1 MLGCIYYTNLAKPEH
16 GTLSLNAADVVNGVM
31 LRGALAGQFF
41 FGWLGDGLGRNSVNG
56 RTLLYMAFYSLASG
70 SRSRARP
77 SVSGPPSAPSALG
90 SDSASAATSYRIYGK
105 ADDNFAINVREGV
118 LCFLDTLVLSGADE
132 ALEHMLVNVLKENMG
147 HLNMGH
153 RWPEQ
158 QPRHHLRRGIP
169 SASLLQL
176 PPPAPSLSPPTT
188 SPFRGFPARGRAVFE
203 GWRSVMASGPAT
215 GPGPQV
221 LCVNSTAG
229 TVAPP

>member
-1 MLGCIYYTNLAKPEH
+1 
-16 GTLSLNAADVVNGVM
+16 
-31 LRGALAGQFF
+31 
-41 FGWLGDGLGRNSVNG
+41 
-56 RTLLYMAFYSLASG
+56 MAFYSLASG

-77 SVSGPPSAPSALG
+77 PASGPPSAPSALG
-90 SDSASAATSYRIYGK
+90 SDSASAAASYRIYGK

-147 HLNMGH
+147 H

-176 PPPAPSLSPPTT
+176 PPQLKDELSWKGGVVLWQVEP
-188 SPFRGFPARGRAVFE
+188 VQ
-203 GWRSVMASGPAT
+203 GPR
-215 GPGPQV
+215 
-221 LCVNSTAG
+221 G
-229 TVAPP
+229 TVAREQCRE